1 MTCSMFSSD
10 RDYWK
15 RYFDDENR
23 NKVREWQPMSTKTHP
38 YLKRGGDPIENN
50 KIDFLT
56 REVGTYKKLLKQEK
70 QYRDKLIMDLHRLQS
85 ENKIMKMKLIRIKKD
100 VFNCY

>member
-1 MTCSMFSSD
+1 
-10 RDYWK
+10 
-15 RYFDDENR
+15 
-23 NKVREWQPMSTKTHP
+23 MSTKTHP

-85 ENKIMKMKLIRIKKD
+85 ENNSMKMKLNRIKKD
-100 VFNCY
+100 VLKSD